1 MKNCKRI
8 LCLLLTAVICF
19 MLAVFTGCN
28 NKADYNIGILQVD
41 THNALDNARQ
51 GFEDRLNEWAKG
63 KGKTIKF
70 DEKNAKGD
78 QNNEKSFAQNLGKSR
93 NDILLGIATSSA
105 RALATETTKI
115 PVLFTAVTD
124 PEGAGLTGD
133 DHKNVTGTSDAVSTA
148 TQIEFIK
155 KIVPD
160 CKKVGFVFCSNEENS
175 LTQIK
180 AAEEKC
186 KELKIESERFSAA
199 STSDIQT
206 VVESI
211 GSDVDAVYV
220 PTDNLIAA
228 NMAIVSNSLTA
239 RGIPIVAAESGLC
252 DDDEAVATLGLD
264 YYKLGV
270 QTAEI
275 VIEILEG
282 KSPSEIP
289 FQTYSQPY
297 DAFINVNNAKKLME
311 KNPSLKLSDEDIK
324 GILGK

>member
-41 THNALDNARQ
+41 THTALDNARQ

-63 KGKTIKF
+63 KGKTINF

-78 QNNEKSFAQNLGKSR
+78 QNNEKTFAQNLGKSK

-160 CKKVGFVFCSNEENS
+160 CKKVGFVFCCNEENS

-186 KELKIESERFSAA
+186 KELKIESDRFSPA

-206 VVESI
+206 VVDSI
-211 GSDVDAVYV
+211 DSHVDAVYV

-228 NMAIVSNSLTA
+228 NMTIVSHSLTA
-239 RGIPIVAAESGLC
+239 RGIPIIAAESGMC
-252 DDDEAVATLGLD
+252 EDDEAVATLGLD

-275 VIEILEG
+275 AIKILEG

-311 KNPSLKLSDEDIK
+311 KNPSLQLSDGDIK
-324 GILGK
+324 NILGK